1 MINLDNIDLLQKKK
15 KKRKI
20 NKRYRIEFLHSVQ
33 TEFHQKLYP

>member
-15 KKRKI
+15 KK
-20 NKRYRIEFLHSVQ
+20 KRYRIEFLHSVQ